1 MVRSRVE
8 RPVRAAFRESAVLGV
23 ASELEGNDA
32 RHVGLERQHLKV
44 VHELHVLREGIGN
57 PWRCF
62 GKLAGIAPAIVCFDH
77 LDAPL
82 DLPDIVEILIE
93 ARAIRGAQLPAQP
106 HDVFRNPVENAAACL
121 ATLLSLLGR
130 IAGAEQHVERDAR
143 VADHRERLCRRS
155 PADRVRVDAGIV
167 VGAAT
172 GLVEILD
179 AELHRRHRCVLTV
192 ALRVYAMTAAFVA
205 TACVSPSPPAD
216 VENQQTVV
224 PGWQWTVDQI
234 DETVNQ
240 VRAGRNLQPDSWPG
254 GARVALERVVGL
266 IDRHEI
272 PASFFIP
279 SESLR
284 LNPQMADVI
293 QSSGRHE
300 FAVHGWIH
308 ERNSDL
314 PADVERELV
323 QRAVD
328 YLTQATGERPV
339 GYRAPSWNF
348 SPNTLDIIRDL
359 GFLYDSSLMA
369 DDRPYELDAAGEPTG
384 LIELPVEWILDD
396 APLVNPLGGR
406 YSAPRD
412 VLQVY
417 KDEFDVAYEEGTMFL
432 LTMHPHYIG
441 HRSRIVILRELI
453 DYIGAKDGVWFAT
466 HRQAAEYVKEQ
477 ADIG

>member
-1 MVRSRVE
+1 
-8 RPVRAAFRESAVLGV
+8 
-23 ASELEGNDA
+23 
-32 RHVGLERQHLKV
+32 
-44 VHELHVLREGIGN
+44 
-57 PWRCF
+57 
-62 GKLAGIAPAIVCFDH
+62 
-77 LDAPL
+77 
-82 DLPDIVEILIE
+82 
-93 ARAIRGAQLPAQP
+93 
-106 HDVFRNPVENAAACL
+106 
-121 ATLLSLLGR
+121 
-130 IAGAEQHVERDAR
+130 
-143 VADHRERLCRRS
+143 
-155 PADRVRVDAGIV
+155 
-167 VGAAT
+167 
-172 GLVEILD
+172 
-179 AELHRRHRCVLTV
+179 
-192 ALRVYAMTAAFVA
+192 
-205 TACVSPSPPAD
+205 
-216 VENQQTVV
+216 
-224 PGWQWTVDQI
+224 
-234 DETVNQ
+234 
-240 VRAGRNLQPDSWPG
+240 
-254 GARVALERVVGL
+254 
-266 IDRHEI
+266 
-272 PASFFIP
+272 
-279 SESLR
+279 
-284 LNPQMADVI
+284 MADVI

-369 DDRPYELDAAGEPTG
+369 DDRPYELNAAGEPTG

-453 DYIGAKDGVWFAT
+453 DYIRAKDGVWFAT
-466 HRQAAEYVKEQ
+466 HRQAAEYVKEK